1 MARAQQPGPGP
12 EARAARAGL
21 EPGLEPVVVG
31 AVRTPVGRRN
41 GGLSGVHAV
50 DLGAVALRA
59 LVERSGIDPV
69 QVDDVIMGCVSQIGE
84 QSVNVARNAWL
95 AAGLP
100 EEVPATTIDR
110 QCGSSQQ
117 AVQFAAQ
124 GIMAGGYRLVVAG
137 GVEHMTRVPM
147 GSTMSGPGVPFGP
160 TMHDRYQGRL
170 VPQGI
175 SAELITEK
183 WGLTREEQDEFALRS
198 HRRAAA
204 AQDAGRFDRQLVPVE
219 VPGQDP
225 EGSGEPH
232 DGPAGSRSDPSPAAG
247 AGEPQGGAPVDPEG
261 SGEPQGGAPVN
272 RGSASTWVRADEG
285 VRRDTS
291 TEKLAALKPA
301 FRPDGQVTA
310 GNSSQISD
318 GAAALLLASRDTAE
332 RLGLRPLA
340 RFAGFAL
347 AGVDPVLMLTGVI
360 PATERVLR
368 QTGLGMDDLDVIEIN
383 EAFASVVLSWG
394 REVEP
399 NWERVNP
406 NGGAIALGHPLGA
419 SGARIMT
426 DLVMEL
432 ERGGGR
438 YGLQVMCEGGGMANA
453 TVLER
458 LDG

>member
-1 MARAQQPGPGP
+1 MNARAQGPG
-12 EARAARAGL
+12 RD
-21 EPGLEPVVVG
+21 PGLEPVVVG

-41 GGLSGVHAV
+41 GGLAGVHAV
-50 DLGAVALRA
+50 DLGAVVLRA
-59 LVERSGIDPV
+59 LVERGGIDPML
-69 QVDDVIMGCVSQIGE
+69 VDDVIMGCVSQVGE

-124 GIMAGGYRLVVAG
+124 GIMAGGYQLVVAG

-170 VPQGI
+170 VPQGL

-183 WGLTREEQDEFALRS
+183 WGLTREEQDEYALRS

-204 AQDAGRFDRQLVPVE
+204 AQDAGHFAQQLVPVE
-219 VPGQDP
+219 VPGS
-225 EGSGEPH
+225 E
-232 DGPAGSRSDPSPAAG
+232 AGR
-247 AGEPQGGAPVDPEG
+247 
-261 SGEPQGGAPVN
+261 
-272 RGSASTWVRADEG
+272 VRADEG

-291 TEKLAALKPA
+291 LEKLAALKPA

-318 GAAALLLASRDTAE
+318 GAAALLLASRAAAE

-383 EAFASVVLSWG
+383 EAFASVVLAWG

-399 NWERVNP
+399 DWDRVNP

-426 DLVMEL
+426 DLIGEL

-458 LDG
+458 LEG

>member
-1 MARAQQPGPGP
+1 MQAP
-12 EARAARAGL
+12 ER
-21 EPGLEPVVVG
+21 EPVIVG

-41 GGLSGVHAV
+41 GGLAGLHAV
-50 DLGAVALRA
+50 DLGAAALRA
-59 LVERSGIDPV
+59 LVDRTGIDPGR
-69 QVDDVIMGCVSQIGE
+69 VDDVIMGCVSQIGE
-84 QSVNVARNAWL
+84 QAVNVARNAWL

-124 GIMAGGYRLVVAG
+124 GIMAGGYDLVVAG

-147 GSTMSGPGVPFGP
+147 GSTMEGPGVPFGP
-160 TMHDRYQGRL
+160 TMHARYQGRL

-175 SAELITEK
+175 SAELIAEK
-183 WGLTREEQDEFALRS
+183 WGLTREEQDAFSLRS
-198 HRRAAA
+198 HQRAAA

-219 VPGQDP
+219 VPG
-225 EGSGEPH
+225 
-232 DGPAGSRSDPSPAAG
+232 
-247 AGEPQGGAPVDPEG
+247 PQGT
-261 SGEPQGGAPVN
+261 
-272 RGSASTWVRADEG
+272 SAWIRADEG

-291 TEKLAALKPA
+291 MEKLAGLKPA
-301 FRPDGQVTA
+301 FRPDGQITA

-318 GAAALLLASRDTAE
+318 GAAALLLASRATAE
-332 RLGLRPLA
+332 ALGLRPLA
-340 RFAGFAL
+340 RFVSFAL
-347 AGVDPVLMLTGVI
+347 SGVDPVLMLTGVI
-360 PATERVLR
+360 PATEKVLER
-368 QTGLGMDDLDVIEIN
+368 AGLGLDDVDVVEIN
-383 EAFASVVLSWG
+383 EAFASVVLAWG

-399 NWERVNP
+399 DWERVNP

-426 DLVMEL
+426 DLVAEL
-432 ERGGGR
+432 ARRDGR

-453 TVLER
+453 TILER

>member
-1 MARAQQPGPGP
+1 MQARAQ
-12 EARAARAGL
+12 

-41 GGLSGVHAV
+41 GGLAGVHAV

-59 LVERSGIDPV
+59 LVERSGIDPGL
-69 QVDDVIMGCVSQIGE
+69 VDDVIMGCVSQIGE

-124 GIMAGGYRLVVAG
+124 GIQAGGYQLVVAG

-160 TMHDRYQGRL
+160 SMHDRYQGRL

-204 AQDAGRFDRQLVPVE
+204 AQDAGFFDPHLVPVE
-219 VPGQDP
+219 VPADGQ
-225 EGSGEPH
+225 
-232 DGPAGSRSDPSPAAG
+232 
-247 AGEPQGGAPVDPEG
+247 
-261 SGEPQGGAPVN
+261 
-272 RGSASTWVRADEG
+272 SAWVRADEG

-291 TEKLAALKPA
+291 MEKLAGLKPA

-318 GAAALLLASRDTAE
+318 GAAALLLASRETAD

-383 EAFASVVLSWG
+383 EAFASVVLAWG
-394 REVEP
+394 REVKP

-426 DLVMEL
+426 DLLARL
-432 ERGGGR
+432 ERGRGR

>member
-1 MARAQQPGPGP
+1 MQAQGQAQAPD
-12 EARAARAGL
+12 
-21 EPGLEPVVVG
+21 PGLEPVVVG

-41 GGLSGVHAV
+41 GGLAGVHAV
-50 DLGAVALRA
+50 DLGAVVLRA

-69 QVDDVIMGCVSQIGE
+69 LVDDVIMGCVSQVGE
-84 QSVNVARNAWL
+84 QSANVARNAWL

-124 GIMAGGYRLVVAG
+124 GIMAGGYQLVVAA

-147 GSTMSGPGVPFGP
+147 GSSMSGPGAPFGP
-160 TMHDRYQGRL
+160 AMHDRYQGRL

-175 SAELITEK
+175 SAELIAEK
-183 WGLTREEQDEFALRS
+183 WGLSRQEQDEFALRS

-204 AQDAGRFDRQLVPVE
+204 AQDAGRLDRQLVPVE
-219 VPGQDP
+219 VPGP
-225 EGSGEPH
+225 EG
-232 DGPAGSRSDPSPAAG
+232 
-247 AGEPQGGAPVDPEG
+247 
-261 SGEPQGGAPVN
+261 
-272 RGSASTWVRADEG
+272 STWVRADEG

-291 TEKLAALKPA
+291 MEKLAALKPA

-318 GAAALLLASRDTAE
+318 GAAALLLASRAAAE
-332 RLGLRPLA
+332 RLGLRPLV

-368 QTGLGMDDLDVIEIN
+368 QARLGLDDLDVIEIN
-383 EAFASVVLSWG
+383 EAFASVVLAWG

-426 DLVMEL
+426 GLVAEL

>member
-1 MARAQQPGPGP
+1 MQARAQ
-12 EARAARAGL
+12 

-41 GGLSGVHAV
+41 GGLAGVHAV

-59 LVERSGIDPV
+59 LVERSGIDPGL
-69 QVDDVIMGCVSQIGE
+69 VDDVIMGCVSQIGE

-95 AAGLP
+95 AAGLA

-124 GIMAGGYRLVVAG
+124 GIQAGGYQLVVAG

-160 TMHDRYQGRL
+160 SMHDRYQGRL

-204 AQDAGRFDRQLVPVE
+204 AQDAGFFDPHLVPVE
-219 VPGQDP
+219 VPASGQ
-225 EGSGEPH
+225 
-232 DGPAGSRSDPSPAAG
+232 A
-247 AGEPQGGAPVDPEG
+247 
-261 SGEPQGGAPVN
+261 
-272 RGSASTWVRADEG
+272 TWVRADEG

-291 TEKLAALKPA
+291 MEKLAELKPA

-318 GAAALLLASRDTAE
+318 GAAALLLASREAAE

-360 PATERVLR
+360 PAAERVLR

-383 EAFASVVLSWG
+383 EAFASVVLAWG

-426 DLVMEL
+426 DLVSEL

-438 YGLQVMCEGGGMANA
+438 YGLQVMCEGGGMPNA

>member
-1 MARAQQPGPGP
+1 MQGP
-12 EARAARAGL
+12 ER
-21 EPGLEPVVVG
+21 EPVIVG

-41 GGLSGVHAV
+41 GGLSGLHAV
-50 DLGAVALRA
+50 DLGAAALRA
-59 LVERSGIDPV
+59 LVDRSGVDPGR
-69 QVDDVIMGCVSQIGE
+69 VDDVIMGCVSQSGE
-84 QSVNVARNAWL
+84 QAANVARNAWL

-124 GIMAGGYRLVVAG
+124 GIMAGGYDLVVAG

-160 TMHDRYQGRL
+160 TMHARYQGRL

-175 SAELITEK
+175 SAELIAEK
-183 WGLTREEQDEFALRS
+183 WGLSREEQDAFALRS
-198 HRRAAA
+198 HQRAAA
-204 AQDAGRFDRQLVPVE
+204 AQDAGRFDQQLVPVE
-219 VPGQDP
+219 VPGP
-225 EGSGEPH
+225 
-232 DGPAGSRSDPSPAAG
+232 DGT
-247 AGEPQGGAPVDPEG
+247 
-261 SGEPQGGAPVN
+261 
-272 RGSASTWVRADEG
+272 SARFRADEG

-291 TEKLAALKPA
+291 AEKLAALKPS

-310 GNSSQISD
+310 GNASQISD

-332 RLGLRPLA
+332 RLGLAPLA
-340 RFAGFAL
+340 RFVSFAL

-360 PATERVLR
+360 PATERALDRAGLALR
-368 QTGLGMDDLDVIEIN
+368 DVDVVEIN
-383 EAFASVVLSWG
+383 EAFASVVLAWG
-394 REVEP
+394 REVDP
-399 NWERVNP
+399 DWERVNP

-426 DLVMEL
+426 DLVTGL
-432 ERGGGR
+432 RRRGGR
-438 YGLQVMCEGGGMANA
+438 HGLQVMCEGGGMANA
-453 TVLER
+453 TILER

>member
-1 MARAQQPGPGP
+1 
-12 EARAARAGL
+12 
-21 EPGLEPVVVG
+21 VIVG

-41 GGLSGVHAV
+41 GGLAGVHAV
-50 DLGAVALRA
+50 DLGAVVLRE
-59 LVERSGIDPV
+59 LVERAEVDPV
-69 QVDDVIMGCVSQIGE
+69 LVDDVIMGCVSQIGE

-124 GIMAGGYRLVVAG
+124 GIMAGSYQLVVAG

-160 TMHDRYQGRL
+160 AMYDRYQGRL

-183 WGLTREEQDEFALRS
+183 WGLTREEQDAFALRS

-219 VPGQDP
+219 APG
-225 EGSGEPH
+225 G
-232 DGPAGSRSDPSPAAG
+232 
-247 AGEPQGGAPVDPEG
+247 
-261 SGEPQGGAPVN
+261 
-272 RGSASTWVRADEG
+272 WVRADEG

-291 TEKLAALKPA
+291 MEKLAGLKPA

-318 GAAALLLASRDTAE
+318 GAAALLLASRAMTE

-360 PATERVLR
+360 PATEKVLG
-368 QTGLGMDDLDVIEIN
+368 QTGLAMDDLDVIEIN
-383 EAFASVVLSWG
+383 EAFASVVLAWG

-399 NWERVNP
+399 DWERVNP

-426 DLVMEL
+426 DLVAEL
-432 ERGGGR
+432 VRGGGR

>member
-1 MARAQQPGPGP
+1 MQAQGQAQAPD
-12 EARAARAGL
+12 
-21 EPGLEPVVVG
+21 PGLEPVVVG

-41 GGLSGVHAV
+41 GGLAGVHAV
-50 DLGAVALRA
+50 DLGAVVLRA
-59 LVERSGIDPV
+59 VVERSGIDPV
-69 QVDDVIMGCVSQIGE
+69 LVDDVIFGCVSQVGE
-84 QSVNVARNAWL
+84 QSANVARNAWL

-124 GIMAGGYRLVVAG
+124 GIMAGGYQLVVAA

-147 GSTMSGPGVPFGP
+147 GSSMSGPGAPFGP
-160 TMHDRYQGRL
+160 AMHDRYQGRL

-175 SAELITEK
+175 SAELIAEK
-183 WGLTREEQDEFALRS
+183 WGLSRQEQDEFALRS

-204 AQDAGRFDRQLVPVE
+204 AQDAGRLDRQLVPVE
-219 VPGQDP
+219 VTGP
-225 EGSGEPH
+225 EG
-232 DGPAGSRSDPSPAAG
+232 
-247 AGEPQGGAPVDPEG
+247 
-261 SGEPQGGAPVN
+261 
-272 RGSASTWVRADEG
+272 STWVRADEG

-291 TEKLAALKPA
+291 MEKLAALKPA

-318 GAAALLLASRDTAE
+318 GAAALLLASRAAAE

-368 QTGLGMDDLDVIEIN
+368 QTGLGLDDLDVIEIN
-383 EAFASVVLSWG
+383 EAFASVVLAWG

-426 DLVMEL
+426 DLVAEL
-432 ERGGGR
+432 GRGGGR

>member
-1 MARAQQPGPGP
+1 MNARAQGP
-12 EARAARAGL
+12 

-41 GGLSGVHAV
+41 GGLAGVHAV

-59 LVERSGIDPV
+59 LVERGGIDPML
-69 QVDDVIMGCVSQIGE
+69 VDDVILGCVSQVGE

-124 GIMAGGYRLVVAG
+124 GILAGGYQLVVAG

-160 TMHDRYQGRL
+160 AMHDRYQGRL
-170 VPQGI
+170 VPQGL

-183 WGLTREEQDEFALRS
+183 WGLTREEQDEYALRS

-204 AQDAGRFDRQLVPVE
+204 AQDAGHFDQQLVPVE
-219 VPGQDP
+219 VPGPD
-225 EGSGEPH
+225 
-232 DGPAGSRSDPSPAAG
+232 AG
-247 AGEPQGGAPVDPEG
+247 
-261 SGEPQGGAPVN
+261 
-272 RGSASTWVRADEG
+272 WVRADEG

-291 TEKLAALKPA
+291 LEKLAALKPA

-318 GAAALLLASRDTAE
+318 GAAALLLASRAAAE

-340 RFAGFAL
+340 RFVGFAL

-360 PATERVLR
+360 PATERVLS
-368 QTGLGMDDLDVIEIN
+368 QTGLGLDDLDVVEIN
-383 EAFASVVLSWG
+383 EAFASVVLAWG

-399 NWERVNP
+399 NWDRVNP

-426 DLVMEL
+426 DLIAEL

-458 LDG
+458 LEG

>member
-1 MARAQQPGPGP
+1 MQARAQ
-12 EARAARAGL
+12 

-41 GGLSGVHAV
+41 GGLAGVHAV

-59 LVERSGIDPV
+59 LVERSGIDPGL
-69 QVDDVIMGCVSQIGE
+69 VDDVIMGCVSQIGE

-95 AAGLP
+95 AAGLA

-124 GIMAGGYRLVVAG
+124 GIQAGGYQLVVAG

-160 TMHDRYQGRL
+160 SMHDRYQGRL

-204 AQDAGRFDRQLVPVE
+204 AQDAGFFDPHLVPVE
-219 VPGQDP
+219 VPASGQ
-225 EGSGEPH
+225 
-232 DGPAGSRSDPSPAAG
+232 A
-247 AGEPQGGAPVDPEG
+247 
-261 SGEPQGGAPVN
+261 
-272 RGSASTWVRADEG
+272 TWVRADEG

-291 TEKLAALKPA
+291 MEKLAELKPA

-318 GAAALLLASRDTAE
+318 GAAALLLASREAAE

-383 EAFASVVLSWG
+383 EAFASVVLAWG

-426 DLVMEL
+426 DLLAEL
-432 ERGGGR
+432 ERGHGR

>member
-1 MARAQQPGPGP
+1 MREREP
-12 EARAARAGL
+12 E
-21 EPGLEPVVVG
+21 LEPVIVG

-41 GGLSGVHAV
+41 GGLAGVHAV

-69 QVDDVIMGCVSQIGE
+69 LVEDVIFGCVSQIGE

-124 GIMAGGYRLVVAG
+124 GIMAGGYQLVVAG

-147 GSTMSGPGVPFGP
+147 GSTMAGPGVPFGP
-160 TMHDRYQGRL
+160 AMHDRYQGRL

-183 WGLTREEQDEFALRS
+183 WGLTRSEQDEFALRS

-219 VPGQDP
+219 VP
-225 EGSGEPH
+225 
-232 DGPAGSRSDPSPAAG
+232 AG
-247 AGEPQGGAPVDPEG
+247 AVGDGA
-261 SGEPQGGAPVN
+261 SG
-272 RGSASTWVRADEG
+272 WVKADEG

-291 TEKLAALKPA
+291 MEKLAGLKPA

-318 GAAALLLASRDTAE
+318 GAAALLLASRAMAE

-383 EAFASVVLSWG
+383 EAFASVVLAWG

-399 NWERVNP
+399 DWERVNP

-426 DLVMEL
+426 DLVAEL
-432 ERGGGR
+432 DRGGGR

>member
-1 MARAQQPGPGP
+1 MQARAQ
-12 EARAARAGL
+12 

-31 AVRTPVGRRN
+31 AVRTPVGKRN
-41 GGLSGVHAV
+41 GGLAGVHAV
-50 DLGAVALRA
+50 DLGAAVLAA
-59 LVERSGIDPV
+59 LVERSGVDPV
-69 QVDDVIMGCVSQIGE
+69 LVDDVIMGCVSQVGE
-84 QSVNVARNAWL
+84 QSLNVARNAWL

-124 GIMAGGYRLVVAG
+124 GIMAGGYGLVVAG

-160 TMHDRYQGRL
+160 AMHDRYQGRL

-219 VPGQDP
+219 VPGRGEGAGPGSSGP
-225 EGSGEPH
+225 EQGE
-232 DGPAGSRSDPSPAAG
+232 AG
-247 AGEPQGGAPVDPEG
+247 AA
-261 SGEPQGGAPVN
+261 
-272 RGSASTWVRADEG
+272 TWVRADEG

-291 TEKLAALKPA
+291 MEKLAGLKPA

-318 GAAALLLASRDTAE
+318 GAAALLLASREVAE

-368 QTGLGMDDLDVIEIN
+368 QTGLGMDDLDVVEIN
-383 EAFASVVLSWG
+383 EAFASVVLSG

-399 NWERVNP
+399 DWDRVNP

-426 DLVMEL
+426 DLVAEL

>member
-1 MARAQQPGPGP
+1 MQAP
-12 EARAARAGL
+12 ER
-21 EPGLEPVVVG
+21 EPVIVG

-41 GGLSGVHAV
+41 GGLAGLHAV
-50 DLGAVALRA
+50 DLAAAALRA
-59 LVERSGIDPV
+59 LMDRSGVEPDR
-69 QVDDVIMGCVSQIGE
+69 VDDVIMGCVSQIGE
-84 QSVNVARNAWL
+84 QAVNVARNAWL

-124 GIMAGGYRLVVAG
+124 GIMAGGYDLVVAG

-147 GSTMSGPGVPFGP
+147 GSTMEGPGVPFGP
-160 TMHDRYQGRL
+160 AMHARYQGRL

-183 WGLTREEQDEFALRS
+183 WGLSREEQDAYALRS
-198 HRRAAA
+198 HQRAAA

-219 VPGQDP
+219 VPG
-225 EGSGEPH
+225 PH
-232 DGPAGSRSDPSPAAG
+232 G
-247 AGEPQGGAPVDPEG
+247 
-261 SGEPQGGAPVN
+261 
-272 RGSASTWVRADEG
+272 ASTWVRADEG

-291 TEKLAALKPA
+291 TEKLAGLKPA

-318 GAAALLLASRDTAE
+318 GGAALLLASRATAE
-332 RLGLRPLA
+332 RLGLRPQA
-340 RFAGFAL
+340 RFVSFAL

-360 PATERVLR
+360 PATEKVLQR
-368 QTGLGMDDLDVIEIN
+368 AGLRLDDVDVVEIN
-383 EAFASVVLSWG
+383 EAFASVVLAWG

-399 NWERVNP
+399 DWERVNP

-426 DLVMEL
+426 DLVAEL
-432 ERGGGR
+432 ARRGGR

>member
-1 MARAQQPGPGP
+1 MR
-12 EARAARAGL
+12 ER
-21 EPGLEPVVVG
+21 EPGLEPVIVG

-41 GGLSGVHAV
+41 GGLAGVHAV
-50 DLGAVALRA
+50 DLGAVVLRA
-59 LVERSGIDPV
+59 LVERGGVEPV
-69 QVDDVIMGCVSQIGE
+69 LVDDVIMGCVSQIGE

-124 GIMAGGYRLVVAG
+124 GIMAGSYQLVVAG
-137 GVEHMTRVPM
+137 GVEHMTRVPL
-147 GSTMSGPGVPFGP
+147 GSTMDGPGVPFGP
-160 TMHDRYQGRL
+160 AMHDRYQGRL

-183 WGLTREEQDEFALRS
+183 WGLTRSEQDSFALRS
-198 HRRAAA
+198 HHRAAA
-204 AQDAGRFDRQLVPVE
+204 AQDAGRFDSQLVGVE
-219 VPGQDP
+219 VP
-225 EGSGEPH
+225 
-232 DGPAGSRSDPSPAAG
+232 DGDGSR
-247 AGEPQGGAPVDPEG
+247 
-261 SGEPQGGAPVN
+261 
-272 RGSASTWVRADEG
+272 WVRADEG
-285 VRRDTS
+285 IRRDTS
-291 TEKLAALKPA
+291 MEKLAGLKPA

-318 GAAALLLASRDTAE
+318 GAAALLLASRAMAE

-360 PATERVLR
+360 PATEKVLG
-368 QTGLGMDDLDVIEIN
+368 QTGLAMDDLDVIEIN
-383 EAFASVVLSWG
+383 EAFASVVLAWG

-399 NWERVNP
+399 DWERVNP

-426 DLVMEL
+426 DLVAEL

>member
-1 MARAQQPGPGP
+1 MNARAQGP
-12 EARAARAGL
+12 

-41 GGLSGVHAV
+41 GGLARVHAV
-50 DLGAVALRA
+50 DLGAVVLRA
-59 LVERSGIDPV
+59 LVERGGIDPML
-69 QVDDVIMGCVSQIGE
+69 VDDVILGCVSQVGE

-124 GIMAGGYRLVVAG
+124 GILAGGYQLVVAG

-160 TMHDRYQGRL
+160 AMHDRYQGRL
-170 VPQGI
+170 VPQGL

-183 WGLTREEQDEFALRS
+183 WGLTREEQDEYALRS

-204 AQDAGRFDRQLVPVE
+204 AQDAGHFDQQLVPVE
-219 VPGQDP
+219 VPGPD
-225 EGSGEPH
+225 
-232 DGPAGSRSDPSPAAG
+232 AG
-247 AGEPQGGAPVDPEG
+247 
-261 SGEPQGGAPVN
+261 
-272 RGSASTWVRADEG
+272 WVRADEG

-291 TEKLAALKPA
+291 LEKLAALKPA

-318 GAAALLLASRDTAE
+318 GAAALLLASRAAAE

-340 RFAGFAL
+340 RFVGFAL

-360 PATERVLR
+360 PATERVLS
-368 QTGLGMDDLDVIEIN
+368 QTGLGLDDLDVVEIN
-383 EAFASVVLSWG
+383 EAFASVVLAWG

-399 NWERVNP
+399 NWDRVNP

-426 DLVMEL
+426 DLIAEL

-458 LDG
+458 LEG

>member
-1 MARAQQPGPGP
+1 VREP
-12 EARAARAGL
+12 ER
-21 EPGLEPVVVG
+21 EPVIVG

-41 GGLSGVHAV
+41 GGLAGLHAV
-50 DLGAVALRA
+50 DLGAAALRA
-59 LVERSGIDPV
+59 LVERAGVDPML
-69 QVDDVIMGCVSQIGE
+69 VDDVIMGCVSQIGE

-175 SAELITEK
+175 SAELINEK
-183 WGLTREEQDEFALRS
+183 WGLSREDQDELALRS

-219 VPGQDP
+219 VPGP
-225 EGSGEPH
+225 
-232 DGPAGSRSDPSPAAG
+232 DGTSS
-247 AGEPQGGAPVDPEG
+247 
-261 SGEPQGGAPVN
+261 
-272 RGSASTWVRADEG
+272 WVRADEG

-291 TEKLAALKPA
+291 LEKLAALEPV

-318 GAAALLLASRDTAE
+318 GAAALLLADLATAD

-368 QTGLGMDDLDVIEIN
+368 QAGLAIDDLDVVEIN
-383 EAFASVVLSWG
+383 EAFASVVLAWG

-399 NWERVNP
+399 DWERVNP

-426 DLVMEL
+426 DLVVEL
-432 ERGGGR
+432 ERSNGR
-438 YGLQVMCEGGGMANA
+438 YGLQVMCEGGGLANA

-458 LDG
+458 VG

>member
-1 MARAQQPGPGP
+1 MNARAQGPN
-12 EARAARAGL
+12 R
-21 EPGLEPVVVG
+21 EPGSEPVVVG

-41 GGLSGVHAV
+41 GGLAGVHAV
-50 DLGAVALRA
+50 DLGAVVLGA
-59 LVERSGIDPV
+59 LVERAGIDPML
-69 QVDDVIMGCVSQIGE
+69 VDDVIMGCVSQVGE

-124 GIMAGGYRLVVAG
+124 GIMAGGYQLVVAG

-219 VPGQDP
+219 VPGSD
-225 EGSGEPH
+225 
-232 DGPAGSRSDPSPAAG
+232 AG
-247 AGEPQGGAPVDPEG
+247 
-261 SGEPQGGAPVN
+261 
-272 RGSASTWVRADEG
+272 WVRADEG

-291 TEKLAALKPA
+291 MEKLAGLKPA

-318 GAAALLLASRDTAE
+318 GAAALLLASRATAE

-340 RFAGFAL
+340 RFVGFAL

-383 EAFASVVLSWG
+383 EAFASVVLAWG

-399 NWERVNP
+399 NWDRVNP

-426 DLVMEL
+426 DLVAEL

-438 YGLQVMCEGGGMANA
+438 FGLQVMCEGGGMANA

-458 LDG
+458 LEG

>member
-1 MARAQQPGPGP
+1 MQARAQ
-12 EARAARAGL
+12 

-41 GGLSGVHAV
+41 GGLAGVHAV

-59 LVERSGIDPV
+59 LVERSGIDPGL
-69 QVDDVIMGCVSQIGE
+69 VDDVIMGCVSQIGE

-124 GIMAGGYRLVVAG
+124 GIAAGGYRLVVAG

-147 GSTMSGPGVPFGP
+147 GSTMGGPGVPFGP

-183 WGLTREEQDEFALRS
+183 WGLTRGEQDAFALRS

-204 AQDAGRFDRQLVPVE
+204 AQDAGFFDPQLVPVE
-219 VPGQDP
+219 VDNGQ
-225 EGSGEPH
+225 
-232 DGPAGSRSDPSPAAG
+232 
-247 AGEPQGGAPVDPEG
+247 
-261 SGEPQGGAPVN
+261 
-272 RGSASTWVRADEG
+272 STWVRADEG

-291 TEKLAALKPA
+291 MEKLAGLKPA

-318 GAAALLLASRDTAE
+318 GAAALLLASREAAE

-383 EAFASVVLSWG
+383 EAFASVVLAWG

-426 DLVMEL
+426 DLLAEL
-432 ERGGGR
+432 ERGRGR

>member
-1 MARAQQPGPGP
+1 M
-12 EARAARAGL
+12 EARAA
-21 EPGLEPVVVG
+21 GLEPVVVG

-41 GGLSGVHAV
+41 GGLAGVHAV
-50 DLGAVALRA
+50 DLGAVVLRA
-59 LVERSGIDPV
+59 LVERSRIDPM
-69 QVDDVIMGCVSQIGE
+69 QVDDVIMGCVSQVGE

-124 GIMAGGYRLVVAG
+124 GIMAGGYQLVVAG

-175 SAELITEK
+175 SAELITDK
-183 WGLTREEQDEFALRS
+183 WGLTRSEQDEFALRS

-204 AQDAGRFDRQLVPVE
+204 AQDAGHLGPQLVPVE
-219 VPGQDP
+219 VPGPD
-225 EGSGEPH
+225 SG
-232 DGPAGSRSDPSPAAG
+232 
-247 AGEPQGGAPVDPEG
+247 
-261 SGEPQGGAPVN
+261 
-272 RGSASTWVRADEG
+272 WVRADEG

-291 TEKLAALKPA
+291 MEKLAGLKPA

-318 GAAALLLASRDTAE
+318 GAAALLLASRATAE

-368 QTGLGMDDLDVIEIN
+368 QSGLGLDDLDVIEIN
-383 EAFASVVLSWG
+383 EAFASVVLAWG

-399 NWERVNP
+399 NWDRVNP

-426 DLVMEL
+426 DLVAEL
-432 ERGGGR
+432 ERRGGR

-458 LDG
+458 LEG